1 MSSQDRYP
9 HRPERRRELL
19 AALEAGLRDVSGL
32 GVMFSHAAAERL
44 GLNPTD
50 LECLGSLE
58 DGPRSAGELAAA
70 SGLTTGA
77 ITGVIDRLERA
88 GFARR
93 EADPSDRRKV
103 LVRATPEAVAR
114 AAPIFAPLARA
125 TQAVLEG
132 YTDAELELLLGFLE
146 KSREASLAV
155 LTELRQGSAG
165 TSGAATKG

>member
-1 MSSQDRYP
+1 MSSQD
-9 HRPERRRELL
+9 HRQTRRPRPELL
-19 AALEAGLRDVSGL
+19 ARLEAGLRDVSGL
-32 GVMFSHAAAERL
+32 GVLFSHAAAERL

-58 DGPRSAGELAAA
+58 DGPRSAGELATSA
-70 SGLTTGA
+70 GLTTGA

-93 EADPSDRRKV
+93 EADPADRRKV
-103 LVRATPEAVAR
+103 LVRATPEALTH
-114 AAPIFAPLARA
+114 AAPIFGPLSAA
-125 TQAVLEG
+125 TQAVLSG
-132 YTDAELELLLGFLE
+132 YSDAELELLLGFLE
-146 KSREASLAV
+146 KSRDATLAV